1 MCLTVGLSLHLRMF
15 YHILSLIFIKP
26 PREHTVNL
34 PHGLSSFVY
43 TLKVSGGVA
52 VGSSATYIR
61 DNCLDRSHTPNWEL
75 STADY
80 KKMAVKN
87 IPIYLTAQ
95 RKGIILEH

>member
-80 KKMAVKN
+80 KKW
-87 IPIYLTAQ
+87 
-95 RKGIILEH
+95 R